1 MKELMIQNIT
11 SWEKLNV
18 NYWGIPKS
26 GNSSV
31 KKKLIESSTD
41 IHEVDDSIH
50 TYDHHIYHSIAV
62 CKYITKKEAI
72 SNGFTNFTLVRNPYN
87 RFISM
92 FKDLKRTGTDYFSI
106 KEKNVN
112 TVDNLLHFIEN
123 TETSNLNYHFRSQSS
138 FVFVNGKIAAEK
150 VFKLEEMK
158 KLELFLNLGKFD
170 IVNKIDADIVLTEK
184 QKEKIYDIY
193 HKDFKLF
200 GYKK

>member
-1 MKELMIQNIT
+1 
-11 SWEKLNV
+11 
-18 NYWGIPKS
+18 
-26 GNSSV
+26 
-31 KKKLIESSTD
+31 
-41 IHEVDDSIH
+41 
-50 TYDHHIYHSIAV
+50 
-62 CKYITKKEAI
+62 
-72 SNGFTNFTLVRNPYN
+72 
-87 RFISM
+87 M